1 MSEQVTNNIRE
12 LRFQNDRMTQ
22 QALAEIAGVS
32 RQTII
37 SIESQRYTPSLLLAM
52 KIAKAFSRSVEE
64 VFSCADGAA
73 KNAMKINHP
82 GPLRLPE

>member
-64 VFSCADGAA
+64 VFSCADGA
-73 KNAMKINHP
+73 
-82 GPLRLPE
+82 G